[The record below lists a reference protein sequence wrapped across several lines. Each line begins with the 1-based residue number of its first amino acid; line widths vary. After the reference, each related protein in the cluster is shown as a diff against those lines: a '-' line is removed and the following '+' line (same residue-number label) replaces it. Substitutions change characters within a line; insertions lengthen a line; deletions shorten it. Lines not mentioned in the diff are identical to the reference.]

1 MRMTKKT
8 EKDFGPLGQCTHV
21 SHENCY
27 AVRCYRPAKMKHE
40 GHGYCGTHDPLRKA
54 ARNAAKR
61 AEWDA
66 AAARQTVR
74 RQLDILYAE
83 LAIGTELWVEAEGD
97 ATPDFMQKVVAKIRV
112 QKKKLAKLTPEKN
125 EEE

>member
-1 MRMTKKT
+1 MTKKA

-21 SHENCY
+21 SHENY
-27 AVRCYRPAKMKHE
+27 YRVRCYKPAKMTHE
-40 GHGYCGTHDPLRKA
+40 GHGYCGMHDPLRKA
-54 ARNAAKR
+54 ARQAAKR
-61 AEWDA
+61 AEWEA
-66 AAARQTVR
+66 AAVRQAVR
-74 RQLDILYAE
+74 WQIDRLYAE

-97 ATPDFMQKVVAKIRV
+97 ATPDFMRKVVAKIRV